1 MSHNQ
6 FVPLWSINRAS
17 VFVEAVDL
25 AAKAD
30 RRAANRRQDGAMT
43 ESPHSGSQQ
52 PSRTGIKLPHSVFGL
67 SPRFAAAMLGLTL
80 LSGLAITSWIA

>member
-6 FVPLWSINRAS
+6 FVPLWNINRAS
-17 VFVEAVDL
+17 VFVEAMDL

-30 RRAANRRQDGAMT
+30 RRAANRRHNGD
-43 ESPHSGSQQ
+43 SQQ